1 TTNVDTY
8 YLSGIVEIAAGKD
21 YALALDRNGHVL
33 SWGVNDNGMLAN
45 SYRVNT
51 TAVADP
57 KYVNAGAVASG
68 DYFNTTSLT
77 TVTERYTQNVQN
89 RLSHIVSIEAGD
101 DHAFA
106 ISDNGSVYAWGANNY
121 GQLGIEPAH
130 TASYTYKAY
139 DGKEYAYVPIAVQRG
154 DNAAVT
160 EYDSE
165 FMHGVVE
172 ARAGKNHTLIRTND
186 YTVYGAGDAQY
197 GQLGTGAITDTPTPV
212 LIDVNSMNIYTIAA
226 GGDSSAYIGASNAD
240 VNGNLMYV
248 SGKNN
253 LGQLG
258 IDSVINAMSPV
269 RIHDT
274 ARSDIGAV
282 LELND
287 AFIADFGDQ
296 NVAVMNRDGK
306 VFTAGENA
314 SGQLGDGTNIKSYIP
329 VQVDKDE
336 VRTLVFDDVEIKNTS
351 GTVETFNSPDYL
363 EIGTDQYVQFNRNKI
378 WNKRIVGFNLF
389 ADDII
394 TPVGDASAI
403 DFDSSDKRVA
413 DFSGDNLDPK
423 MAGPTVVTITSPEGY
438 KAYVTVTVNG
448 DTKFPTSA
456 RVATGKNFSIAL
468 KEDGTLWTWGSNVK
482 GQLGIGIS
490 DGSVLSRSYPVQVLD
505 DHGDPITGIV
515 YLSAN
520 DEFVFAIKSDG
531 TMYTWGLS
539 IIDGT
544 TNLFEATNVTGYSG
558 AAVQDVQAGIGYVL
572 ILDTNGDVYSYG
584 IENTYGQL
592 GNDAVA
598 PSSASFRKINNLS
611 SIKSIAVG
619 DTHNLAVNTSG
630 QVYTWGRNNYGQLG
644 RAPSSG
650 GGGSG
655 STTVVGD
662 DDPVPDAI
670 SGLSN
675 VKYVAAGM
683 SHSIA
688 VTNDGAVYAW
698 GDNTYGQL
706 GQGDDF
712 TDTYSITPV
721 RVLAGETDYMN
732 RTDVGGTL
740 YLSNIYGVTAGGNQT
755 LVITD
760 TNFKVYAW
768 GQNTNGQLGNDSKI
782 NAAAPIQVLKG
793 GSFNAD
799 ADSQLKNVFRASM
812 GNDHAV
818 VIRDDGYVWAWG
830 LNDLGQL
837 GTVTVTQSSV
847 PVQVGDTDST
857 TLSFQ
862 KAIISY
868 DGTTPQPE
876 SVLPRYITLNI
887 NGTIDVDIENIQE
900 QYLIGF
906 NVLNAADKGQLINTD
921 ISQIEYSSSNTA
933 VAGITSG
940 GTYTNGA
947 HITAVGVGVAVITFR
962 NQRNGYVGTFTVTVS
977 DSTLESIVAST
988 LAAGVDFQAA
998 LKADGTVWA
1007 WGTNASGQLGDGSY
1021 VRRSHPV
1028 EVRFTDGDHDWASTF
1043 SQANG
1048 HPANP
1053 SAIAIAAGD
1062 SHLLVLGSNGH
1073 VYAAGLNS
1081 SGQLGYHSADNSSSI
1096 VKEVVYLA
1104 DPSGATD
1111 DVKYQ
1116 PLPNIIGIAA
1126 GANFSLALDANGYVW
1141 SWGVNSQGQ
1150 LGDGTKTNSTYA
1162 VQVLKGESGTNAY
1175 DNNDYYLSDIVS
1187 IAAGEEFAM
1196 ALKNDGTVYTWGLG
1210 TSGQLGD
1217 GTNVSKV
1224 TPVQVKRGESPAES
1238 TDVAPAGS
1246 DYLQNVSMI
1255 AAGAKHALAMTKTG
1269 YVWAWG
1275 LNTNGQLG
1283 EWTTDNNSKH
1293 YAPVQVRNITTE
1305 DRANGNTQGKLNTV
1319 TAISARA
1326 NQSFAIDKDG
1336 FLWAWGQDNV
1346 NQLGQGN
1353 TTANETLPIKVKNGE
1368 ADNTDYL
1375 QFVAAVAAGTNNTV
1389 AVLSDGYVYTWG
1401 KNDKWQIGT
1410 FDQTDVSAPTFT
1422 GELYED
1428 LLRFYDSSDNLIPYI
1443 TTITNEDTIQ
1453 IDASKTTRHHQ
1464 YGFNLEN
1471 YDTNE
1476 VITGATYTYE
1486 SSNENI
1492 VTVDATGKIT
1502 PVTPAAGESVH
1513 TGNAIVTVT
1522 ATLTDGTVIT
1532 SAISVTVKK
1541 KGDATNARIAS
1552 PMVSGGVEH
1561 AVALKDDGSVW
1572 AWGLA
1577 TSGQLGDGLIYN
1589 GTDRPLSYTTYP
1601 VRVLVYD
1608 YDTDGTIKTDGNGDK
1623 ITKTLDNIIYVAAGN
1638 NVSFAVDNLG
1648 YLYSWGTN
1656 SNGML
1661 GLGKTPAEVASSN
1674 IAQRVVT
1681 RLAKD
1686 SESTTDGVTTYT
1698 ANYIPLM
1705 NVARVDAGSYH
1716 VLALTNDGLV
1726 YAWGNNEYG
1735 QLGNGDTGKSDQI
1748 FRSTVSGYTTPTYIA
1763 SAQQVYRGESAA
1775 ENDYWYMQDVIDIS
1789 AGDVFSSALKA
1800 NGTVWTWGYN
1810 ANYELGIG
1818 DTLTRPVPMQV
1829 LAGQSATY
1837 YLTNKNEG
1845 SRKYLRNIVDIDA
1858 GFNHMLT
1865 LATDASMYSWG
1876 YAYWGQLGYQEQ
1888 ESRQY
1893 HGNHYWD
1900 GDRNTPT
1907 ALPSQSAPVKVL
1919 SVKDHSGAEE
1929 TVVGISAGGHN
1940 SLAVT
1945 YDGSVYTWGYN
1956 EYGQIGDGTYRY
1968 DRYHDTYW
1976 EVWSAE
1982 YQNKATP
1989 TQVVKGDSVSSDKS
2003 SANVYYLD
2011 NSWSVSAGSYA
2022 MYTIRSDGFI
2032 YSWGRNFYGQTGKD
2046 TNLTDVY
2053 YVNANPD
2060 YYIYTSAV
2068 QNNGTAHTVYR
2079 AMQNRPVQVG
2089 ADENRTLLLDYA
2101 ELKTNGTTETTYN
2114 ASNKLPVV
2122 MTIGQEQTLEL
2133 NLDKAYV
2140 NYESGFNVKYYDHDY
2155 SGDLGTL
2162 DSTLANVTVTPVDTS
2177 LVTASAINTSA
2188 KTDTLTPANNKLG
2201 ETTIQVTYTT
2211 TNNGETVEYTGSF
2224 ILRVKR
2230 SKSTVAVPMVAA
2242 GNYHTI
2248 ALKEDGTVWAWGY
2261 NNKGQ
2266 LGDGTT
2272 IDRAYPV
2279 QVMY

>member
-1 TTNVDTY
+1 GKVTVTVTDTATGFMGLIVADIYKDKNITTGLNFDNETFVSDDKIAVPMIASGHDFTIALKANGTVWTWGNNASGQLGIGYTTTDADGKIEKLAQTPTETMTRISQWSEPLQVADSNGLGTLGNVVAIAAGYDFALALKTDGSVWAWGSGVNGKLGDGSTAAHTAYQPVQVLGTNADIKTTVTTTVTSGSGTSATTTNVDTY

-812 GNDHAV
+812 GHDHAV

-906 NVLNAADKGQLINTD
+906 NVLNAADKG
-921 ISQIEYSSSNTA
+921 
-933 VAGITSG
+933 
-940 GTYTNGA
+940 
-947 HITAVGVGVAVITFR
+947 
-962 NQRNGYVGTFTVTVS
+962 
-977 DSTLESIVAST
+977 
-988 LAAGVDFQAA
+988 
-998 LKADGTVWA
+998 
-1007 WGTNASGQLGDGSY
+1007 
-1021 VRRSHPV
+1021 
-1028 EVRFTDGDHDWASTF
+1028 
-1043 SQANG
+1043 
-1048 HPANP
+1048 
-1053 SAIAIAAGD
+1053 
-1062 SHLLVLGSNGH
+1062 
-1073 VYAAGLNS
+1073 
-1081 SGQLGYHSADNSSSI
+1081 
-1096 VKEVVYLA
+1096 
-1104 DPSGATD
+1104 
-1111 DVKYQ
+1111 
-1116 PLPNIIGIAA
+1116 
-1126 GANFSLALDANGYVW
+1126 
-1141 SWGVNSQGQ
+1141 
-1150 LGDGTKTNSTYA
+1150 
-1162 VQVLKGESGTNAY
+1162 
-1175 DNNDYYLSDIVS
+1175 
-1187 IAAGEEFAM
+1187 
-1196 ALKNDGTVYTWGLG
+1196 
-1210 TSGQLGD
+1210 
-1217 GTNVSKV
+1217 
-1224 TPVQVKRGESPAES
+1224 
-1238 TDVAPAGS
+1238 
-1246 DYLQNVSMI
+1246 
-1255 AAGAKHALAMTKTG
+1255 
-1269 YVWAWG
+1269 
-1275 LNTNGQLG
+1275 
-1283 EWTTDNNSKH
+1283 
-1293 YAPVQVRNITTE
+1293 
-1305 DRANGNTQGKLNTV
+1305 
-1319 TAISARA
+1319 
-1326 NQSFAIDKDG
+1326 
-1336 FLWAWGQDNV
+1336 
-1346 NQLGQGN
+1346 
-1353 TTANETLPIKVKNGE
+1353 
-1368 ADNTDYL
+1368 
-1375 QFVAAVAAGTNNTV
+1375 
-1389 AVLSDGYVYTWG
+1389 
-1401 KNDKWQIGT
+1401 
-1410 FDQTDVSAPTFT
+1410 
-1422 GELYED
+1422 
-1428 LLRFYDSSDNLIPYI
+1428 
-1443 TTITNEDTIQ
+1443 
-1453 IDASKTTRHHQ
+1453 
-1464 YGFNLEN
+1464 
-1471 YDTNE
+1471 
-1476 VITGATYTYE
+1476 
-1486 SSNENI
+1486 
-1492 VTVDATGKIT
+1492 
-1502 PVTPAAGESVH
+1502 
-1513 TGNAIVTVT
+1513 
-1522 ATLTDGTVIT
+1522 
-1532 SAISVTVKK
+1532 
-1541 KGDATNARIAS
+1541 
-1552 PMVSGGVEH
+1552 
-1561 AVALKDDGSVW
+1561 
-1572 AWGLA
+1572 
-1577 TSGQLGDGLIYN
+1577 
-1589 GTDRPLSYTTYP
+1589 
-1601 VRVLVYD
+1601 
-1608 YDTDGTIKTDGNGDK
+1608 
-1623 ITKTLDNIIYVAAGN
+1623 
-1638 NVSFAVDNLG
+1638 
-1648 YLYSWGTN
+1648 
-1656 SNGML
+1656 
-1661 GLGKTPAEVASSN
+1661 
-1674 IAQRVVT
+1674 
-1681 RLAKD
+1681 
-1686 SESTTDGVTTYT
+1686 
-1698 ANYIPLM
+1698 
-1705 NVARVDAGSYH
+1705 
-1716 VLALTNDGLV
+1716 
-1726 YAWGNNEYG
+1726 
-1735 QLGNGDTGKSDQI
+1735 
-1748 FRSTVSGYTTPTYIA
+1748 
-1763 SAQQVYRGESAA
+1763 
-1775 ENDYWYMQDVIDIS
+1775 
-1789 AGDVFSSALKA
+1789 
-1800 NGTVWTWGYN
+1800 
-1810 ANYELGIG
+1810 
-1818 DTLTRPVPMQV
+1818 
-1829 LAGQSATY
+1829 
-1837 YLTNKNEG
+1837 
-1845 SRKYLRNIVDIDA
+1845 
-1858 GFNHMLT
+1858 
-1865 LATDASMYSWG
+1865 
-1876 YAYWGQLGYQEQ
+1876 
-1888 ESRQY
+1888 
-1893 HGNHYWD
+1893 
-1900 GDRNTPT
+1900 
-1907 ALPSQSAPVKVL
+1907 
-1919 SVKDHSGAEE
+1919 
-1929 TVVGISAGGHN
+1929 
-1940 SLAVT
+1940 
-1945 YDGSVYTWGYN
+1945 
-1956 EYGQIGDGTYRY
+1956 
-1968 DRYHDTYW
+1968 
-1976 EVWSAE
+1976 
-1982 YQNKATP
+1982 
-1989 TQVVKGDSVSSDKS
+1989 
-2003 SANVYYLD
+2003 
-2011 NSWSVSAGSYA
+2011 
-2022 MYTIRSDGFI
+2022 
-2032 YSWGRNFYGQTGKD
+2032 
-2046 TNLTDVY
+2046 
-2053 YVNANPD
+2053 
-2060 YYIYTSAV
+2060 
-2068 QNNGTAHTVYR
+2068 
-2079 AMQNRPVQVG
+2079 
-2089 ADENRTLLLDYA
+2089 
-2101 ELKTNGTTETTYN
+2101 
-2114 ASNKLPVV
+2114 
-2122 MTIGQEQTLEL
+2122 
-2133 NLDKAYV
+2133 
-2140 NYESGFNVKYYDHDY
+2140 
-2155 SGDLGTL
+2155 
-2162 DSTLANVTVTPVDTS
+2162 
-2177 LVTASAINTSA
+2177 
-2188 KTDTLTPANNKLG
+2188 
-2201 ETTIQVTYTT
+2201 
-2211 TNNGETVEYTGSF
+2211 
-2224 ILRVKR
+2224 
-2230 SKSTVAVPMVAA
+2230 
-2242 GNYHTI
+2242 
-2248 ALKEDGTVWAWGY
+2248 
-2261 NNKGQ
+2261 
-2266 LGDGTT
+2266 
-2272 IDRAYPV
+2272 
-2279 QVMY
+2279 